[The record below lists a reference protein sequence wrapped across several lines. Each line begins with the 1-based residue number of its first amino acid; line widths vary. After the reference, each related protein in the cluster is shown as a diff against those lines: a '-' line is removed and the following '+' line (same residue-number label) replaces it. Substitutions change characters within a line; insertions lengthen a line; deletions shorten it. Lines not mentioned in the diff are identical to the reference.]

1 VAQFGICDTDH
12 VSIPDGARVA
22 RLKSFKPTTYTRLAV
37 LTSLAAFAAYLVS
50 DAIPYASPVPAAITA
65 VIATRVTFHHAA
77 KETFIQLLGALVGA
91 AVALVIV
98 SFIGSGAIVILL
110 LVALS
115 FIMARLM
122 QYSNPD
128 ESPAVAASL
137 AVTVILVVGSHLT
150 TELALE
156 RFTGVMIGA
165 LFALVASFLASPTRD
180 TQKLASGLARVQVNL
195 STLLAKIARDLRDN
209 PSRETTQNWSDQ
221 AVELRNQVLGLAAQ
235 YEDLSKHSKWS
246 PRIHSS
252 DMAQLKEL
260 LQANQVMSARVLNI
274 ANDLRT
280 ATRSS
285 STTQIPAAALS
296 PLADLIEMAA
306 DNMATD
312 DPTESIGVTA
322 AHQAVRGADMTAQIA
337 LIGGIVSHVNQIN
350 RASTWED
357 PHTAPVTTTL
367 EVTDAEKTP
376 RTD

>member
-1 VAQFGICDTDH
+1 

-98 SFIGSGAIVILL
+98 SFIGSGAIVI
-110 LVALS
+110 
-115 FIMARLM
+115 LM